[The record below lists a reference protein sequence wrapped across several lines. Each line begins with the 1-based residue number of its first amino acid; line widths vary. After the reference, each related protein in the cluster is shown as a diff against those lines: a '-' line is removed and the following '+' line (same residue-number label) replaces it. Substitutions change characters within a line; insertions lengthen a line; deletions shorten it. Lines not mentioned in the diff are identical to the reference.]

1 MWHCKPFNALTTT
14 ELFRIYQVRVAVF
27 VVEQACAY
35 PEVDEKDLIAQ
46 HLFYQENGKILAYAR
61 IIPSESAVHFGRV
74 LVIETARHLGLG
86 RQLIEKVLT
95 EIQRQWSDKPIHIQA
110 QTYLRDFYAS
120 FGFQAISEA
129 YLEDGIPHID
139 MEK

>member
-14 ELFRIYQVRVAVF
+14 ELFHIYQVRVAVF

-46 HLFYQENGKILAYAR
+46 HLFYQENGEILAYAR
-61 IIPSESAVHFGRV
+61 IIPAESAVHFGRV
-74 LVIETARHLGLG
+74 LVVKTARHLGLG

-95 EIQRQWSDKPIHIQA
+95 EIQHQWANKPIHIQA
-110 QTYLRDFYAS
+110 QTYLQDFYAS
-120 FGFQAISEA
+120 FGFKAISEV

>member
-1 MWHCKPFNALTTT
+1 M
-14 ELFRIYQVRVAVF
+14 
-27 VVEQACAY
+27 
-35 PEVDEKDLIAQ
+35 
-46 HLFYQENGKILAYAR
+46 
-61 IIPSESAVHFGRV
+61 
-74 LVIETARHLGLG
+74 IETARQLGLG

-95 EIQRQWSDKPIHIQA
+95 EIQRQWADKPIHIQA

>member
-14 ELFRIYQVRVAVF
+14 ELFHIYQVRVAVF

-35 PEVDEKDLIAQ
+35 PEVDEKDLIAW

-74 LVIETARHLGLG
+74 LVVETDRHLGLG

-95 EIQRQWSDKPIHIQA
+95 EIQRQWADKPIHIQA